1 MNRACVTSEDG
12 LKKLVRPLSDIKSVC
27 QCQCQ
32 TLLIIFSSVS
42 NRTQM
47 DGTVGLVHECGRMG
61 CNMIHDKFHLNGN
74 IRKSKLFCPNT
85 NLIQTSLHVGQV
97 YTPNLLLVQRR
108 IVILLGHGHEQPGN
122 GCSDQKRTKNRL
134 QNLDAGTGCHETSY
148 DWEHTT
154 SELCADKHKRQGRG
168 LDAIIEEFGSDRDA
182 LILSA

>member
-1 MNRACVTSEDG
+1 
-12 LKKLVRPLSDIKSVC
+12 
-27 QCQCQ
+27 
-32 TLLIIFSSVS
+32 
-42 NRTQM
+42 M
-47 DGTVGLVHECGRMG
+47 DDTGGLVHECGGMG
-61 CNMIHDKFHLNGN
+61 CNMGHDKFYLIGN
-74 IRKSKLFCPNT
+74 TRKSKLFYPNT
-85 NLIQTSLHVGQV
+85 NLIKISLHIGQV

-122 GCSDQKRTKNRL
+122 GCSNQKRTKNRL
-134 QNLDAGTGCHETSY
+134 QNLDADAGCHKTSY